1 MTENLLIYWMPL
13 IVLIG
18 VWVILTR
25 QQRNR
30 LSGPS
35 GASYGEM
42 LATFLGQQERL
53 IAQQDRLNRTLEAAV
68 TAQEARIARLEG
80 QLATRS

>member
-42 LATFLGQQERL
+42 LATFLEQQERL

-68 TAQEARIARLEG
+68 AAQESRIARLEG